1 MSFLLLLLSSSYLM
15 LPKYKDLLVDKLFTL
30 FFLCQ
35 NAGPLR
41 CMVEWGVKYTASWEV
56 FQESVRQSV
65 TRQFLMIDTGDN
77 A

>member
-1 MSFLLLLLSSSYLM
+1 M

-35 NAGPLR
+35 NTGSLR
-41 CMVEWGVKYTASWEV
+41 CVVEWGVKYTASWEV

-77 A
+77 T